1 MGSQESAVE
10 RCAEA
15 VIEIVPLVMRFLRS
29 EMRSQGSSWLSVPQL
44 RSLIFLNRCPG
55 SSLSNVA
62 DHLGVTR
69 ATASALVEKLV
80 QLDLVYRTEDPQE
93 RRRHILNLTK
103 SGVQQLNKVRAA
115 TCQSVAE
122 VLANLSATQLQ
133 EIQAGL
139 TLLGDTFNP
148 QG

>member
-80 QLDLVYRTEDPQE
+80 QLDLVYRIEDPQE
-93 RRRHILNLTK
+93 RRRHILNLTE
-103 SGVQQLNKVRAA
+103 SGAEQLSKVRTA
-115 TCQSVAE
+115 TCTSVAQ
-122 VLANLSATQLQ
+122 VLENLSVAQLQ
-133 EIQAGL
+133 EIQASL
-139 TLLGDTFNP
+139 TLLGDTF
-148 QG
+148 QKQ